1 LIGLL
6 LPTAVTWIY
15 FVLAANYAE
24 GVQRAVGLAVKSLQF
39 AFPLAWAAF
48 VLREP
53 LRWQRPR
60 RDGVALGIVFGLVV
74 TAGGWLLFQSLLR
87 DHAVFTAAS
96 DAIRAKVAGFGLDS
110 VWKYAALGTFYS
122 IAHSLLE
129 EYYWRWFVFGQL
141 RRLVPVA
148 AAIAVSAIG
157 FMAHHVVVLSMF
169 FGWWTLPTLLLSA
182 AVGVGGAFWAWLYQ
196 RSGSLYGP
204 WLSHL
209 LVDAGIF
216 LVGYELVR
224 EML

>member
-1 LIGLL
+1 VIGLIV
-6 LPTAVTWIY
+6 PTVLTWVY
-15 FVLAANYAE
+15 FVEAADYVEN
-24 GVQRAVGLAVKSLQF
+24 VQRAVGLTTKVLQF
-39 AFPLAWAAF
+39 AFPLVWTAF